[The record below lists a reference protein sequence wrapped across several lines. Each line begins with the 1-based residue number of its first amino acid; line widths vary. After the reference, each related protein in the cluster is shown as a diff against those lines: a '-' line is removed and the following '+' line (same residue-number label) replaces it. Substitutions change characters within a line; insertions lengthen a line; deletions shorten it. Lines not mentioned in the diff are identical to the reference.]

1 MAIEDLIRD
10 GKLSEAIAQQND
22 AVRKSPVDIDARIT
36 LYALLGFSGDLD
48 RAGKQ
53 LDALGQLDEKL
64 VAGCRVYRNLIA
76 SEEMRREVYCGEG
89 HPVLPPEPPAYMERR
104 RDAFATLKSKD
115 PEALGGAIQEVEEAG
130 CALKGTVDGTAFHGI
145 RDYDDLLGPIL
156 EVYAGG
162 RYLWMPLERVK
173 KIEISEPANLLDL
186 LWIHAGIESR
196 DGDNYDVHLPVLY
209 CGSQDH
215 EDERVKLGR
224 VTEWAPAAGDI
235 LRGFGQRTFLLATE
249 GEDEEKPLLS
259 LRKLEME

>member
-1 MAIEDLIRD
+1 MAIEDLIR
-10 GKLSEAIAQQND
+10 GGRLFEAIEHQND
-22 AVRKSPVDIDARIT
+22 AVRKHPVDIDARYT

-53 LDALGQLDEKL
+53 LDALGHLDEKL

-76 SEEMRREVYCGEG
+76 SEEMRREVYRGG
-89 HPVLPPEPPAYMERR
+89 ARPVLPPEPPAYMERR
-104 RDAFATLKSKD
+104 LDAFAALKSKD
-115 PEALGGAIQEVEEAG
+115 AETLGGAIQEIEEEG

-162 RYLWMPLERVK
+162 RYLWMPLERIK
-173 KIEISEPANLLDL
+173 GIEISEPANLLDL
-186 LWIHAGIESR
+186 LWIHARIESR
-196 DGDNYDVHLPVLY
+196 EGDNYEVHLPVLY
-209 CGSQDH
+209 CGSHDH
-215 EDERVKLGR
+215 EDERVKLGL
-224 VTEWAPAAGDI
+224 VTEWAPAASDL